1 MRHLGKTTP
10 FRGPHGEVLSGS
22 IAEIAC
28 RRLGGLDQ
36 WVMLR
41 GESVANPPLIL
52 LHGGPGLSETGFFRH
67 FNAPLEKSFTV
78 VYWDQRGAGKSFDRN
93 IPRSSMT
100 VEQFI
105 SDLDELV
112 DAVRKRLGKT
122 KVAMFGGRSA
132 CRRPTRAAAPPSSR
146 SRVRRSG
153 RRPAWTR
160 PNGREA
166 AAGGLAPEV
175 VSAATAQ
182 A

>member
-1 MRHLGKTTP
+1 
-10 FRGPHGEVLSGS
+10 
-22 IAEIAC
+22 
-28 RRLGGLDQ
+28 
-36 WVMLR
+36 MLR

-112 DAVRKRLGKT
+112 DAVRKRLGKI
-122 KVAMFGGRSA
+122 GRSRDLA
-132 CRRPTRAAAPPSSR
+132 
-146 SRVRRSG
+146 VE
-153 RRPAWTR
+153 RPAGAALI
-160 PNGREA
+160 PVDDGEA
-166 AAGGLAPEV
+166 LFERRIEVAEEAVSLSPGPPCSRINGGLATLSPR
-175 VSAATAQ
+175 SITH
-182 A
+182 